1 MEMMVYV
8 FIFVTTSLFF
18 GILFQVV
25 FGQRLLVNE
34 RMDAIN
40 SMYSINDDE
49 DEMRKPF
56 VERVVNPAY
65 QRFINALGNITPGSI
80 KLRYEKMIM
89 QAGVGKKFT
98 PNSILSIQLMLSI
111 VMGAFLYLIFRLLT
125 GEGNVMLSVL
135 FGALGFFLPYVRL
148 NSTGQVRQK
157 KVRSA
162 LPDLLDLL
170 YISVEA
176 GLGFDT
182 AMKKSADK
190 MPGPLSDEIRK
201 ALDDIAKGRDRQD
214 ALKGIIRRTGVDDI
228 NTFITAVIQSEI
240 LGTNIASMLRTQST
254 VMRQKRRQ
262 RAEEAAMKIPIKM
275 LFPLI
280 FFMFPALFVVI
291 LGPAVISLI
300 ENMSGLF

>member
-1 MEMMVYV
+1 MELMVYV
-8 FIFVTTSLFF
+8 LLFITASLFF
-18 GILFQVV
+18 GIVFQMV
-25 FGQRLLVNE
+25 FGKRLLVSE
-34 RMDAIN
+34 RMEEIN
-40 SMYSINDDE
+40 SMYSLQGDE

-65 QRFINALGNITPGSI
+65 QRFVEALGSITPGSI
-80 KLRYEKMIM
+80 KKKYEQMIM

-98 PNSILSIQLMLSI
+98 PSSILSIQVMLAI
-111 VMGAFLYLIFRLLT
+111 VMGSLLYLVFRLLI
-125 GEGNVMLSVL
+125 GEGNILLSVL

-148 NSTGQVRQK
+148 NSTAQIRQK
-157 KVRSA
+157 KVQSA

-182 AMKKSADK
+182 ALKKSADK
-190 MPGPLSDEIRK
+190 MPGPLSDEIKK
-201 ALDDIAKGRDRQD
+201 ALEDIAKGRDRQE

-240 LGTNIASMLRTQST
+240 LGTNIATMLRTQST

-291 LGPAVISLI
+291 LGPAVISVI

>member
-8 FIFVTTSLFF
+8 LLFITASLFF
-18 GILFQVV
+18 GIVFQVV
-25 FGQRLLVNE
+25 FGKRLLITE
-34 RMDAIN
+34 RMEEIN
-40 SMYSINDDE
+40 SMYSLQGDE

-65 QRFINALGNITPGSI
+65 QRFVEALGNITPGSI
-80 KLRYEKMIM
+80 KKKYEQMIM

-98 PNSILSIQLMLSI
+98 TSSILSIQVMLAI
-111 VMGAFLYLIFRLLT
+111 VMGSLLYLVFRLLI
-125 GEGNVMLSVL
+125 GEGNILLSVL

-148 NSTGQVRQK
+148 NSTAQIRQK
-157 KVRSA
+157 KVQSA

-182 AMKKSADK
+182 ALKKSAEK
-190 MPGPLSDEIRK
+190 MPGPLSDEIKK
-201 ALDDIAKGRDRQD
+201 ALEDIAKGRDRQD

-240 LGTNIASMLRTQST
+240 LGTNIATMLRTQST

-275 LFPLI
+275 LFPLV

-291 LGPAVISLI
+291 LGPAVISVI